1 MIQVGG
7 KCVLYT
13 IMIEFEIRKKVDG
26 LIKECLNET
35 YSAVHKSK
43 NLTDKFPIQNDLK
56 QDDLSQLLFKFALK
70 YIIWKVQENKE
81 GLTKIECNS

>member
-1 MIQVGG
+1 
-7 KCVLYT
+7 
-13 IMIEFEIRKKVDG
+13 MIEFEIRKKVDG

-43 NLTDKFPIQNDLK
+43 NLTDKFPIQNGLK
-56 QDDLSQLLFKFALK
+56 QGDDLSQLLFKFALK
-70 YIIWKVQENKE
+70 YTIRKVQENKE